1 MIATET
7 LTIDSPEVAK
17 ATTEAE
23 TMMTRYSVLQIKA
36 QPDFDEAGEI
46 LKRIK
51 AKAAEIEELQ
61 KSITR
66 PMNEALKRIRDV
78 FRRPLDYLDR
88 AENAVR
94 KARLIFQQDQ
104 EAKRLEAEAKLR
116 ELARKEEEKKR
127 KALETRALK
136 AEEKGDI
143 EKAEEL
149 REKKAE
155 VFVPAPIV
163 ESQVERTKGIGMR
176 KDWKAR
182 IIDPMLIPREFLC
195 VDEKKLNQYARTMKD
210 SAKVSGVEFYFVEI
224 EIVGK
229 REEDI
234 FGRNEGG
241 K

>member
-1 MIATET
+1 MIVKEA

-17 ATTEAE
+17 ATTEAK

-36 QPDFDEAGEI
+36 QPDFDAAGEI
-46 LKRIK
+46 LKTIK
-51 AKAAEIEELQ
+51 AKTAEIEELQ
-61 KSITR
+61 RSITC

-78 FRRPLDYLDR
+78 FRRPLDYLER

-94 KARLIFQQDQ
+94 RARLIFQQDQ
-104 EAKRLEAEAKLR
+104 ETKRLEEEAKLR
-116 ELARKEEEKKR
+116 ELARKEEEKKK
-127 KALETRALK
+127 KALEARALK
-136 AEEKGDI
+136 AEEKGDV

-149 REKKAE
+149 REKKADI
-155 VFVPAPIV
+155 FVPAPIV
-163 ESQVERTKGIGMR
+163 ESRVERTKGIGMR

-210 SAKVSGVEFYFVEI
+210 TAKVAGIEFYFVEI

-229 REEDI
+229 SEEDI